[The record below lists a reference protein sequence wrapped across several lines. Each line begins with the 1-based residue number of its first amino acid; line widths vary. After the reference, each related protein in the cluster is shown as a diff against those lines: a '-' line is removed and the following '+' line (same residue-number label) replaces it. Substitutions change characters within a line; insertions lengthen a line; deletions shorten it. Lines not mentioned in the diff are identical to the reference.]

1 MSETPETPVSAP
13 RRRRRWG
20 WIVSLFVLL
29 LIAAATVAGG
39 GFVML
44 HRAYTDPGPLAS
56 DTVVVIPPGSSGRE
70 IVGRL
75 TDAGISADP
84 RLARLV
90 LRLFASERPL
100 RAGEYAFPASISL
113 KDAIGKL
120 QDGDTVVRRV
130 TIAEGLTTR
139 EALVVLSQAEG
150 LEGNTPEPAEVGEG
164 SLLPETYHFSL
175 GDTRSD
181 VVARMQTSMR
191 EALAQEWSA
200 RDEGLPLSSAA
211 EALILASIVEKETV
225 VPSERPRVAAV
236 FINRLKRG
244 MRLQSDPTVAY
255 GLSTDEGEFSGR
267 LLNKH
272 LETDH
277 PYNTYTRDGLPPAPI
292 ANPGRESIAAVLH
305 PADTKDLY
313 FVADGT
319 GGHAF
324 ARTLAEHNR
333 NVAKWRRIQRERRNS
348 AR

>member
-1 MSETPETPVSAP
+1 MSETPEMPETAP
-13 RRRRRWG
+13 RRRRGLG
-20 WIVSLFVLL
+20 WTVSLFVLL
-29 LIAAATVAGG
+29 LIVAATVAGG

-44 HRAYTDPGPLAS
+44 HRAYTDLGPLVS
-56 DTVVVIPPGSSGRE
+56 NTVVVIPPGSSGRE
-70 IVGRL
+70 IVRRL
-75 TDAGISADP
+75 TDAGIASDP
-84 RLARLV
+84 GLARLA

-113 KDAIGKL
+113 KAAIGKL

-139 EALVVLSQAEG
+139 EALAVLSQAEG
-150 LEGNTPEPAEVGEG
+150 LEGNAPEPTEVGEG

-175 GDTRSD
+175 GDTRAD
-181 VVARMQTSMR
+181 VVARMQAAMH
-191 EALAQEWSA
+191 EAIATEWA
-200 RDEGLPLSSAA
+200 GRDEGLPLASPA
-211 EALILASIVEKETV
+211 EALILASIVEKETA

-255 GLSTDEGEFSGR
+255 GFSTEEGEFSGR

-272 LETDH
+272 LETNH
-277 PYNTYTRDGLPPAPI
+277 PFNTYTRDGLPPAPI

-305 PADTKDLY
+305 PAETKDFY
-313 FVADGT
+313 FVADGS

-324 ARTLAEHNR
+324 ARTLAEHNH